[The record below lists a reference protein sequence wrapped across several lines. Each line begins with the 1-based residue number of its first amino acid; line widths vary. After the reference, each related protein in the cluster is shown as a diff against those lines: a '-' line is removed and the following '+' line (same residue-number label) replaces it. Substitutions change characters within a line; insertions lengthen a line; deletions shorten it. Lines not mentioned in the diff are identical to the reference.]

1 MKLTF
6 WGVRGSIPSPG
17 PTTVRYGGNSSC
29 VSLSLPGAP
38 TLVFDGGTGARAL
51 GTSLVAQAQ
60 ADASTPRDVVLLF
73 THLHADHVLGFPFFA
88 PIFVPGWA
96 VRVGL
101 PAADEAEVQERL
113 GRFMNGVLHP
123 LRLAELG
130 RQLSYFAVQPAV
142 PWAIGPWE
150 VEGIR
155 LAHPGGSV
163 GYKVKGPT
171 ASIAY
176 LTDSQPLAPPG
187 AGVAAGLE
195 PTSAE
200 QRLIDAIRGLDAVIF
215 DTMYEYD
222 EYLTKMDYG
231 HAYPEYAQA
240 LCAAAGVKQLYL
252 FHHAPDASDDAL
264 DARAARFA
272 EASSPRIAVAREG
285 LVAEF

>member
-17 PTTVRYGGNSSC
+17 PATVRYGGNSSC
-29 VSLSLPGAP
+29 VSISAPNAP

-51 GTSLVAQAQ
+51 GAALVAEAQ
-60 ADASTPRDVVLLF
+60 AVADHPRDVVLLF

-88 PIFVPGWA
+88 PIFTPGWRI
-96 VRVGL
+96 RVGL
-101 PAADEAEVQERL
+101 PAADVVEVQERL

-130 RQLSYFAVQPAV
+130 RHLEYFAVQVASSWQV
-142 PWAIGPWE
+142 GPWR

-163 GYKVKGPT
+163 GYKVTGPT
-171 ASIAY
+171 GTVAY
-176 LTDSQPLAPPG
+176 LTDTQPLAAPG
-187 AGVAAGLE
+187 TGVAAGAD

-200 QRLIDAIRGLDAVIF
+200 MRLIEAIRGVDVVIF
-215 DTMYEYD
+215 DTMYDYD
-222 EYLTKMDYG
+222 EYLTKMEYG

-240 LCAAAGVKQLYL
+240 LCTAAGVKVLYL
-252 FHHAPDASDDAL
+252 FHHAPDASDDVL

-272 EASSPRIAVAREG
+272 GTTVPEVRVAREG
-285 LVAEF
+285 GSILV

>member
-1 MKLTF
+1 VKLTF

-17 PTTVRYGGNSSC
+17 PSTVRYGGNSSC
-29 VSLSLPGAP
+29 VSIAAPGAP

-51 GTSLVAQAQ
+51 GGSLVAQAES
-60 ADASTPRDVVLLF
+60 DDGDIRDVVLLF

-88 PIFVPGWA
+88 PIFAPGWR

-101 PAADEAEVQERL
+101 PATDVAEVQERL

-130 RQLSYFAVQPAV
+130 RHLEYLAVQPGS
-142 PWAIGPWE
+142 PWNVGPWR

-163 GYKVKGPT
+163 GYKVIGAT
-171 ASIAY
+171 ASVAY

-200 QRLIDAIRGLDAVIF
+200 ARLIASITGLDVVIF

-222 EYLTKMDYG
+222 EYLTKMEYG

-240 LCAAAGVKQLYL
+240 LCAAAGVKVLYL
-252 FHHAPDASDDAL
+252 FHHAPDASDDVL

-272 EASSPRIAVAREG
+272 GATGPEVRVAREG
-285 LVAEF
+285 ETISL